1 MNATGLLW
9 IAATVWYLL
18 CEAIT
23 ASVFPGYDYA
33 TFYISDLGV
42 AEHAELQGRVL
53 ESQIP
58 QVMNAG
64 FIGAGLLF
72 FVGLALLVPHLS
84 SSRLRIPM
92 LVLGA
97 LYTAGITFVGLVPGS
112 PSNVDNGLIVFHA
125 AGAIAAIA
133 AGNALSIVSV
143 GPLRFLGPARR
154 IGPVLGAIGFASAAL
169 LVAHVALPDG
179 VWERGAVYTFMLWQ
193 LVVGTLLL
201 RGAALRGA
209 ALPAE
214 RPPERRE

>member
-72 FVGLALLVPHLS
+72 FVGLALLVPQLS
-84 SSRLRIPM
+84 ASRLRVPM

-125 AGAIAAIA
+125 AGAVAAIA

-143 GPLRFLGPARR
+143 GPLRFLGAARR

-193 LVVGTLLL
+193 LVVGALLL
-201 RGAALRGA
+201 RGSKT
-209 ALPAE
+209 PAE
-214 RPPERRE
+214 RSPERRE